1 MLEKIFFIVYN
12 FYEEVISVDILDY
25 IKWRGDLTMEMVPF
39 NHLDA
44 LLFSQLSML
53 RLDDVLIENGE
64 QISLS
69 IKKAVK
75 LFKELNI
82 EEKYELGLIIPK
94 EIITAFYMMGEYPR
108 YKNLILDNYVNN
120 ICSTEQ
126 TQFSALTID
135 LGSNTRVISF
145 SGTDDTLIGWKENFN
160 MLFVSTT
167 AGQAS
172 SCDYL
177 NKVSRRWRHIY
188 VCGHS
193 KGANLALYSTLHSNS
208 HVQKKIEKT
217 IGFDGPGLIEDIN
230 EIDDFER
237 NIKKVVFYVPDTTI
251 IGALFD
257 HYEEVKVVSSIEKG
271 LYQHDV
277 FSWEVLGNDFVYV
290 DERTEESLHIEQKI
304 KKMISE
310 IDEATRLR
318 LVNEGYNILSSDTA
332 DTLTKLYG
340 EKFRIVKD
348 YLASDPSVQ
357 KAYNKIFLEIL
368 RDKIMRDAIYE
379 NVKEFM
385 KKQKNSK
392 KTKE

>member
-1 MLEKIFFIVYN
+1 MNII
-12 FYEEVISVDILDY
+12 DY
-25 IKWRGDLTMEMVPF
+25 IKWRGDLTMDIVPF

-53 RLDDVLIENGE
+53 RLDEVLIKDGE

-69 IKKAVK
+69 INEAVR
-75 LFKELNI
+75 LFKEFKI
-82 EEKYELGLIIPK
+82 EEKYDLGLILPK
-94 EIITAFYMMGEYPR
+94 EIILAFYMLGESPR
-108 YKNLILDNYVNN
+108 YKDLILDNYVNN
-120 ICSTEQ
+120 ICSSEQ

-135 LGSNTRVISF
+135 LGYNTRVVSF

-208 HVQKKIEKT
+208 HVQRKIEKT

-230 EIDDFER
+230 DIDGFEK
-237 NIKKVVFYVPDTTI
+237 NIKKVIFYVPDTTI

-257 HYEEVKVVSSIEKG
+257 HYEEVKVVKSVEKG
-271 LYQHDV
+271 LYQHDL
-277 FSWEVLGNDFVYV
+277 FSWEVLGNEFVYA
-290 DERTEESLHIEQKI
+290 DERTEESIHIEQKI

-318 LVNEGYNILSSDTA
+318 LVNEGYKILSSDTA

-340 EKFRIVKD
+340 EKIRIIKD

-357 KAYNKIFLEIL
+357 KAYKKIFLEIL

-379 NVKEFM
+379 NVKGFM
-385 KKQKNSK
+385 KKQKNNK

>member
-1 MLEKIFFIVYN
+1 MNII
-12 FYEEVISVDILDY
+12 DY
-25 IKWRGDLTMEMVPF
+25 IKWRGDLTMDIVPF

-53 RLDDVLIENGE
+53 RLDEVLIKEGE

-82 EEKYELGLIIPK
+82 EDKYDLGLILPK
-94 EIITAFYMMGEYPR
+94 EIIEAFYMMGESPR

-120 ICSTEQ
+120 ICSSEQ

-135 LGSNTRVISF
+135 LGYNTRVVSF

-167 AGQAS
+167 AGQSS

-177 NKVSRRWRHIY
+177 SKVSRRWRHIY

-193 KGANLALYSTLHSNS
+193 KGANLALYSTLHVNS

-230 EIDDFER
+230 EIDDFEK

-257 HYEEVKVVSSIEKG
+257 HYEEIKIVKSTEKG
-271 LYQHDV
+271 LYQHDL
-277 FSWEVLGNDFVYV
+277 FSWEVLGNEFVYV

-318 LVNEGYNILSSDTA
+318 LVNEGYKILSSDTA

-340 EKFRIVKD
+340 EKIRIIKD
-348 YLASDPSVQ
+348 YLSSDQSVQ
-357 KAYNKIFLEIL
+357 KAYRKIFLEIL
-368 RDKIMRDAIYE
+368 RDKIMRDTIYE
-379 NVKEFM
+379 NVKEFV
-385 KKQKNSK
+385 KKQKNNK
-392 KTKE
+392 KAKE

>member
-1 MLEKIFFIVYN
+1 MNII
-12 FYEEVISVDILDY
+12 DY
-25 IKWRGDLTMEMVPF
+25 IKWRGDLTMDIVPF

-53 RLDDVLIENGE
+53 RLDEVLIKDGE

-69 IKKAVK
+69 INEAVR
-75 LFKELNI
+75 LFKEFKI
-82 EEKYELGLIIPK
+82 EEKYDLGLILPK
-94 EIITAFYMMGEYPR
+94 EIILAFYMLGESPR
-108 YKNLILDNYVNN
+108 YKDLILDNYVNN
-120 ICSTEQ
+120 ICSSEQ

-135 LGSNTRVISF
+135 LGYNTRVVSF

-208 HVQKKIEKT
+208 HVQRKIEKT

-230 EIDDFER
+230 DIEGFER
-237 NIKKVVFYVPDTTI
+237 NIKKVIFYVPDTTI

-257 HYEEVKVVSSIEKG
+257 HYEEVKVVKSIEKG
-271 LYQHDV
+271 LYQHDL
-277 FSWEVLGNDFVYV
+277 FSWEVLGNEFVYA
-290 DERTEESLHIEQKI
+290 DERTEESIHIEQKI

-318 LVNEGYNILSSDTA
+318 LVNEGYKILSSDTA

-340 EKFRIVKD
+340 EKIRIIKD

-357 KAYNKIFLEIL
+357 KAYKKIFLEIL

-379 NVKEFM
+379 NVKGFM
-385 KKQKNSK
+385 KKQKNNK

>member
-1 MLEKIFFIVYN
+1 M
-12 FYEEVISVDILDY
+12 
-25 IKWRGDLTMEMVPF
+25 T
-39 NHLDA
+39 
-44 LLFSQLSML
+44 
-53 RLDDVLIENGE
+53 
-64 QISLS
+64 
-69 IKKAVK
+69 
-75 LFKELNI
+75 
-82 EEKYELGLIIPK
+82 K
-94 EIITAFYMMGEYPR
+94 EIIEAFYMMGESPR

-120 ICSTEQ
+120 ICSSEQ

-135 LGSNTRVISF
+135 LGYNTRVVSF

-167 AGQAS
+167 AGQSS

-177 NKVSRRWRHIY
+177 SKVSRRWRHIY

-193 KGANLALYSTLHSNS
+193 KGANLALYSTLHVNS

-230 EIDDFER
+230 EIDNFEK

-257 HYEEVKVVSSIEKG
+257 HYEEIKIVKSTEKG
-271 LYQHDV
+271 LYQHDL
-277 FSWEVLGNDFVYV
+277 FSWEVLGNEFVYV

-357 KAYNKIFLEIL
+357 KAYRKIFLEIL
-368 RDKIMRDAIYE
+368 RDKIMRDTIYE
-379 NVKEFM
+379 NVKEFV
-385 KKQKNSK
+385 KKQKNNK
-392 KTKE
+392 KPKE